1 MRKQY
6 IIEVDESEIV
16 EYWNEQA
23 VKEIGYQEYALKQ
36 CPGIKVKPYNP
47 AGDLISR
54 EALKETVELEEGIF
68 WDSYSSGELI
78 VRKEYID
85 NAPTVKFSLLPA
97 DESKEE
103 AFMRGYEKGK
113 IEGILKAHTRPK
125 GEWILIK
132 NSDGVLKCYECSECK
147 KCQGYI
153 SNFCEDCGAD
163 MQQGGTEND

>member
-1 MRKQY
+1 MKLM
-6 IIEVDESEIV
+6 INLPKEVVTAIQNGEDYRYDIHTAIA
-16 EYWNEQA
+16 Q
-23 VKEIGYQEYALKQ
+23 
-36 CPGIKVKPYNP
+36 GIPYEERP
-47 AGDLISR
+47 TGDLISR

-163 MQQGGTEND
+163 MRKGGTE